1 MIDFLR
7 NLFTINRELIFF
19 VYGLMFFV
27 MGLAIALQSRH
38 ASHLEL
44 ARSLNWLAAF
54 GFLHGLHEWG
64 DFFIPLQG
72 QYLAAGAVRFLHY
85 FHIILLVGSFA
96 CLYGFGLALLEPLK
110 HRRWLHLGFAMLLAA
125 WLFLSTFPFRTWFPN
140 FDTWVNAVDAL
151 GRYLIGLPSG
161 LLAAYALREH
171 TLTRIVPYDV
181 PRIVRAMQLSG
192 IIMAIYSLAAGLI
205 VPPVPFFPGSW
216 LNTITFTQYLVFPP
230 QLLRAALGLALA
242 LTTIR
247 FLEIF
252 DVEASRRIEAMEQQR
267 LLADEHERIARE
279 LHDGAIQKV
288 YTAGLLVRSAE
299 KLAPPDTPLA
309 GRLSTA
315 VGVLDDAIGDLRQNL
330 SQLQGISRP
339 PEPLQS
345 AIRKLATDPRF
356 ASLVSIEL
364 DLHLPEGFA
373 LAPERNIHLLAILQE
388 ALANVVRHA
397 HARHVTVSA
406 GCSDGRLRLVVID
419 DGVGL
424 PARFGSGLGVRPVS
438 GPETGGENTAAAQSV
453 SGSPGHLLRT
463 SAARSGSGLHNMRD
477 RASLLHGTLVVES
490 LARGTSVTLD
500 IPEEDEA

>member
-38 ASHLEL
+38 ASNLEL

-72 QYLAAGAVRFLHY
+72 QYLDAHAVQVLHY
-85 FHIILLVGSFA
+85 FHLILLVGSFA

-110 HRRWLHLGFAMLLAA
+110 HRRWLHLGFATLLVA
-125 WLFLSTFPFRTWFPN
+125 WLLLSAFPFRTWFPN
-140 FDTWVNAVDAL
+140 FDDWMNAADAL

-161 LLAAYALREH
+161 MLAAYALREH

-205 VPPVPFFPGSW
+205 VPPVPFFPGNW
-216 LNTITFTQYLVFPP
+216 LNTATFTQYLIFPP
-230 QLLRAALGLALA
+230 QVLRAVLGLALS

-252 DVEASRRIEAMEQQR
+252 DVETTRRIEAMEQQR
-267 LLADEHERIARE
+267 VLADERERIARE

-330 SQLQGISRP
+330 NHLQATSRS

-356 ASLVSIEL
+356 ATLVSINL
-364 DLHLPEGFA
+364 DLQLPDGYT
-373 LAPERNIHLLAILQE
+373 LAPERTIHFLAILQE

-397 HARHVTVSA
+397 HARHVTISS
-406 GCSDGRLRLVVID
+406 GCSDSRLRLVVVD
-419 DGVGL
+419 DGIGL
-424 PARFGSGLGVRPVS
+424 PARFRSGL
-438 GPETGGENTAAAQSV
+438 
-453 SGSPGHLLRT
+453 
-463 SAARSGSGLHNMRD
+463 AARSENGLEMGGEPTSPARTGSGLHNMRD

-490 LARGTSVTLD
+490 LAHGTSVTLD
-500 IPEEDEA
+500 IPKEDEA